1 MKKISILVPCYNE
14 VENVELMCHSLV
26 NVINE
31 TLSKYDYEIVFI
43 DNCSTDGTREVLEK
57 LCAENYKVKA
67 IFNVTNFGQ
76 FNSPFYGMC
85 QTTGDC
91 TISVCCDFQDPIE
104 LIPRFVEEWEKGYK
118 IVSGIKTSSK
128 ENRIVYFLRSV
139 YYKVIKNMSS
149 VKMIEHFTGF
159 GLYDRTFIELLRQ
172 LDDPVPFLRGIVAE
186 YGFKRKDIEYEQAK
200 RRAGKTHN
208 NFYTLYDAAMLSITS
223 YTKVGLRLAT
233 FLGFIGSA
241 VSLGIAVIYLIM
253 KLANWYKFQAG
264 YAPMII
270 GIFVIGSIQL
280 FFIGLLGEYILNIN
294 TRVIHRP
301 LVVGQVDGGQARP
314 VQGEHQ
320 VPLHQAERHRQHRR
334 EHDAAQVEQ
343 AELGRAPLP
352 LQHGADPIVEVAAQQ
367 QVEGVGAVGHHHEGD
382 QPPHLAPENVRRPEA
397 EQAAEHPAGE
407 QVQEKDGHLGDGDV
421 QHQVGDAEPGMLGA
435 EPVDGTIVV
444 VSVDQGKPSFLG
456 RSNHY
461 SPAARKS
468 NQ

>member
-31 TLSKYDYEIVFI
+31 TLSRYDYEIVFI
-43 DNCSTDGTREVLEK
+43 DNCSTDGTREALEK
-57 LCAENYKVKA
+57 LCAENHKVKA

-104 LIPRFVEEWEKGYK
+104 LIPQFVEEWEKGYK

-280 FFIGLLGEYILNIN
+280 FFIGLLGENILNIN

-301 LVVGQVDGGQARP
+301 LVVEEKRLNFD
-314 VQGEHQ
+314 ET
-320 VPLHQAERHRQHRR
+320 
-334 EHDAAQVEQ
+334 
-343 AELGRAPLP
+343 
-352 LQHGADPIVEVAAQQ
+352 
-367 QVEGVGAVGHHHEGD
+367 EGKK
-382 QPPHLAPENVRRPEA
+382 
-397 EQAAEHPAGE
+397 
-407 QVQEKDGHLGDGDV
+407 QEKKEKSEKKNNFRDV
-421 QHQVGDAEPGMLGA
+421 NDNER
-435 EPVDGTIVV
+435 GTKDV
-444 VSVDQGKPSFLG
+444 
-456 RSNHY
+456 
-461 SPAARKS
+461 
-468 NQ
+468 